1 MVAKTVQS
9 KKSKGRN
16 LQKEVVAQLLKSF
29 PFLHE
34 SDVQSTSMGAPGV
47 DVKLSKAAQDVFPF
61 AVECKATERL
71 NLWFAWGQAQD
82 NAKDLNPIV
91 VHRKN
96 RTKAV
101 AIVDFEYFVNLH
113 AECDKLAKLVQSLQ
127 GK

>member
-1 MVAKTVQS
+1 
-9 KKSKGRN
+9 
-16 LQKEVVAQLLKSF
+16 
-29 PFLHE
+29 
-34 SDVQSTSMGAPGV
+34 MGASGV

-71 NLWFAWGQAQD
+71 NIWFAWNEAVA

-96 RTKAV
+96 RTKAI
-101 AIVDFEYFVNLH
+101 AIVDFEYLVELH
-113 AECDKLAKLVQSLQ
+113 AQCDRLAKLVLQQ